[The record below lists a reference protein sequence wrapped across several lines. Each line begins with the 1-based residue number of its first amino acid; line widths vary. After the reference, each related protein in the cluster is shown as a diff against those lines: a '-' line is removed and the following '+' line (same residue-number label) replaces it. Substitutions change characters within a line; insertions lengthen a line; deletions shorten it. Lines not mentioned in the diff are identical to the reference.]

1 MSGLKGKR
9 VGDSPQQKL
18 ISKNCRQEV
27 ELVAESKIVLN
38 QHVFVSIFGREIEE
52 KVESTVPW

>member
-18 ISKNCRQEV
+18 ISKNCQEEV
-27 ELVAESKIVLN
+27 EHMAESEIVPN
-38 QHVFVSIFGREIEE
+38 RHVFVSTFG
-52 KVESTVPW
+52 